1 MVKTLQAASPAPLFD
16 VTRIAS
22 LRKQL
27 GHAATALKV
36 TGFFWAIFVGFY
48 LYSFARAFAITVAL
62 LTPGCASLIAKRL
75 RSGRT
80 WAVGLAAVWFVAL
93 ALYVLPNALR
103 HLFGD
108 SPVPVRALVGWIAV
122 LLPLYFLARGL
133 IGFCTYAARRR
144 QDRMPPDALALNPYE
159 EGLRIKK
166 RPKFINKK
174 SIAAYWFLVLSP
186 VPFLFVWF
194 GQVLD
199 PHYQLYSDRAD
210 EIGAWTAHALLL
222 LVFVVLGTYIYRRA
236 RRAAMLPGSAL
247 MKNDMRPIVL
257 YLRSFHDDSGIKLR
271 ARAANGRIL
280 SERLVKIPFEEVV
293 TDHLWSYGPV
303 LAIGDPRA
311 KSKRASLGAARD
323 YADDSSWHQK
333 VTELIQQAAMIVVVA
348 GGTEGLAWEIDTIAR
363 LGSLWK
369 LVLLLPPVG
378 VQELQARWQA
388 LVTHVSSNVLPA
400 QIDFVRGR
408 AMIFLKGRA
417 ALIAG
422 KKSNDW
428 TYEAVLDEAALM
440 IASERDTIHPTASSP
455 QRASRAGRVRQGLRT
470 VASDLASMATAALV
484 TVILATAVGISAGFR
499 NTLRP
504 YASPGSER
512 ESFIAKMMQVCQ
524 ENNPTLSAE
533 RLSKYCTCVASDL
546 ADAVTGRELEDFPRG
561 AFEAKTKS
569 VSSTCSEK
577 TLAQD
582 SARSPPPA
590 PTPEKT
596 LAQDKAR
603 SPQAPAR
610 PRKKKAR

>member
-1 MVKTLQAASPAPLFD
+1 MVETVQAASPAPLFD

-36 TGFFWAIFVGFY
+36 TGFWSAIFVGFY
-48 LYSFARAFAITVAL
+48 LDSFGRAFAITVAL

-80 WAVGLAAVWFVAL
+80 WAVGLAAVWFVAF
-93 ALYVLPNALR
+93 AVEVLPKALR
-103 HLFGD
+103 HFGD
-108 SPVPVRALVGWIAV
+108 SPDVRALVGWIAL

-144 QDRMPPDALALNPYE
+144 QDRMPPDALALSPYE

-186 VPFLFVWF
+186 VPFLLMWF

-199 PHYQLYSDRAD
+199 PHYQLYSDWAD
-210 EIGAWTAHALLL
+210 QLGAWTGHALPL

-280 SERLVKIPFEEVV
+280 PERLVKIPFEEVV
-293 TDHLWSYGPV
+293 TDHLWSYGAV

-378 VQELQARWQA
+378 VRELQARWQA
-388 LVTHVSSNVLPA
+388 LVTHVSGNVLPA
-400 QIDFVRGR
+400 QIDFVRAR

-422 KKSNDW
+422 KKGNDW

-440 IASERDTIHPTASSP
+440 IASERDTIHPTASSL
-455 QRASRAGRVRQGLRT
+455 QRVSRLRT

-484 TVILATAVGISAGFR
+484 TVILATAVGISFGFR

-512 ESFIAKMMQVCQ
+512 ESFIAKMMQVCH

-533 RLSKYCTCVASDL
+533 RLSKYCTCLASDL
-546 ADAVTGRELEDFPRG
+546 ADAVTGTELEDSPRG
-561 AFEAKTKS
+561 AFEAKAKS
-569 VSSTCSEK
+569 VANTCSEK
-577 TLAQD
+577 TLGQD
-582 SARSPPPA
+582 NARSPPPA
-590 PTPEKT
+590 PAPEKT

-603 SPQAPAR
+603 SPQPAPAR